1 MKSRK
6 PCIHGNLCRGI
17 YKLTG
22 RIYSVRC
29 PYGYKF
35 YESVEMIKRIKTPK
49 KGDIVKWQS
58 SNELKNIYLKNQETT
73 LSL

>member
-1 MKSRK
+1 MKTKNRK

-22 RIYSVRC
+22 CIYSVRC
-29 PYGYKF
+29 PYGCKF
-35 YESVEMIKRIKTPK
+35 YESVDMIKKIKTPK

-58 SNELKNIYLKNQETT
+58 SNGLKDVCLKNQENT
-73 LSL
+73 